1 MFTQTIVSHML
12 LCAPEAT
19 ELSNHRET
27 TKARP
32 AKFVIVI
39 GFHSCGYV
47 FGHYKSLDY
56 SNIKLTCVK

>member
-1 MFTQTIVSHML
+1 MHML

-32 AKFVIVI
+32 AKFLIVI
-39 GFHSCGYV
+39 GFHSCGYAS
-47 FGHYKSLDY
+47 GQYKSLDY
-56 SNIKLTCVK
+56 SNIKLPCVK